1 MQIESGSFENEA
13 LQKKYYIWSQICGV
27 QKTQKYGKLRPPK
40 IWKTQTQETQT
51 PPKKSDQKTQTPT
64 PTGKTKSTHLPCT
77 FENLMGKGLN
87 GMEKLFVS

>member
-40 IWKTQTQETQT
+40 IWKTQTQ
-51 PPKKSDQKTQTPT
+51 KTQTPT
-64 PTGKTKSTHLPCT
+64 PTGKTKSTHLPCS

>member
-1 MQIESGSFENEA
+1 MQIESGSVENEA

-27 QKTQKYGKLRPPK
+27 QKTQNMENSDPPKSGKLRPRK
-40 IWKTQTQETQT
+40 LRL
-51 PPKKSDQKTQTPT
+51 PKKSDQKTQTPT
-64 PTGKTKSTHLPCT
+64 PTGKTKSTHLPCS